1 MPATMQS
8 ATQRLRYRSKRD
20 MGDTALA
27 TGCDDR
33 RGSGGRGG
41 GRLAADGV
49 EPRLQGHLVQAA
61 ERQAEEDLDAVLERR
76 ESLAEG
82 GPTLDLGALDG
93 GRIRHAPVRGH
104 RMPRPRRARLA
115 GGVVARRADRGH
127 FKSAA
132 LGALRPAPSSEAI
145 AREPYAPH

>member
-93 GRIRHAPVRGH
+93 GRIGHAPVRGH
-104 RMPRPRRARLA
+104 RMPRPRRASLA
-115 GGVVARRADRGH
+115 GGAGADGEDEVPLRRADLGDLVPP
-127 FKSAA
+127 
-132 LGALRPAPSSEAI
+132 LGAEASDGV
-145 AREPYAPH
+145 